1 MFKHLHLAH
10 EFRSHDLLGKQYK
23 FRHPDQL
30 NVKNMQKS
38 SKITFLDQNFGG
50 SICLSNFGIRDKKLV
65 LSVATVM
72 YLNAN

>member
-1 MFKHLHLAH
+1 MSKRLHLAH
-10 EFRSHDLLGKQYK
+10 EFRSRDLLSKRYK
-23 FRHPDQL
+23 FQRPDQL

-50 SICLSNFGIRDKKLV
+50 SISLSNFGIKSKKLV
-65 LSVATVM
+65 LSVATVI